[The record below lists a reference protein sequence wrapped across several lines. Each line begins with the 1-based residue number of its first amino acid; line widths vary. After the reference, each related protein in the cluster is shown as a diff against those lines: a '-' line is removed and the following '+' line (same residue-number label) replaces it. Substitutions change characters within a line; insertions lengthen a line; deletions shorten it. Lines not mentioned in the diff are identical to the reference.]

1 MKIEI
6 YEDLYLPE
14 FIQFMRDNK
23 QEIKIKENEVEII
36 DTRNLSERLKEVID
50 SEIIKNIDIKDCLV

>member
-1 MKIEI
+1 MKIKI

-23 QEIKIKENEVEII
+23 QEIKIKETEVEII
-36 DTRNLSERLKEVID
+36 DTRDLSECLKELIN
-50 SEIIKNIDIKDCLV
+50 SEVIKNIDIKDYLV